1 MHSFYPQLDRA
12 KALYLHLYEKKGGR
26 HMKKALSLFLDL
38 FCAAALLISV
48 WGLNYLLP
56 QQGVKAQSIALS
68 P

>member
-1 MHSFYPQLDRA
+1 
-12 KALYLHLYEKKGGR
+12 
-26 HMKKALSLFLDL
+26 MKKALSLFLDL
-38 FCAAALLISV
+38 FCAAALLISI